1 MYGRGPTRSRVIA
14 PGVAL
19 TIFALGCSGTDD
31 EPGGPELPAGWA
43 GAQRIGDFRQT
54 ACGGSALEPHDERI
68 EVTAGRGALL
78 VDYSDAHFRCEQQ
91 VEGFVRG
98 SAGSLDLL
106 VQPVDMHP
114 ASVARCDCL
123 YEITLAL
130 EGLPPGDHAVTL
142 YRRWDALNQPNDPV
156 EIQTVLTSVP

>member
-1 MYGRGPTRSRVIA
+1 MGLLLVT
-14 PGVAL
+14 
-19 TIFALGCSGTDD
+19 LGCSSAED
-31 EPGGPELPAGWA
+31 EPRGPELPAGWA
-43 GAQRIGDFRQT
+43 GASRITDFRQST
-54 ACGGSALEPHDERI
+54 CGGSALEPHDERI
-68 EVTAGRGALL
+68 DVTVGRGALL
-78 VDYSDAHFRCEQQ
+78 VVYSDAHFRCEQE

-114 ASVARCDCL
+114 ASVAACDCL

-130 EGLPPGDHAVTL
+130 ESLPPGDHAVTL

-156 EIQTVLTSVP
+156 EIQTVLSAVP